1 MGNLLPFAQKFYASS
16 GDASCARG
24 SHLLREPLI
33 FRASRL
39 CRARGA
45 HLVREPLAHSLFVI
59 FSLREALAHDPSR
72 SSRVRAARARLEPFF
87 SPSRHWRGAATVR
100 AEREQ
105 RLLRSSLLLTKR
117 RHYVYSSANRDA
129 READS
134 LRFASGAPGGG
145 PQGGF
150 FDIRW
155 THEVRR
161 ARGGARRSWGSCG
174 LAALAAGYSAALVCW
189 ITS

>member
-1 MGNLLPFAQKFYASS
+1 MGNLLPFAQKFTPHPAMRLVREALIFSASRSSSARAAYAVLEALILC
-16 GDASCARG
+16 ASRSRTAFLSFFLCARR
-24 SHLLREPLI
+24 SRTT
-33 FRASRL
+33 RA
-39 CRARGA
+39 A
-45 HLVREPLAHSLFVI
+45 HLVSEPLARDL
-59 FSLREALAHDPSR
+59 SR
-72 SSRVRAARARLEPFF
+72 SSRPRGTGAAPEPFA
-87 SPSRHWRGAATVR
+87 RRGSSDS
-100 AEREQ
+100 
-105 RLLRSSLLLTKR
+105 LRSSLLLTKR
-117 RHYVYSSANRDA
+117 GHYVYSSANRDA